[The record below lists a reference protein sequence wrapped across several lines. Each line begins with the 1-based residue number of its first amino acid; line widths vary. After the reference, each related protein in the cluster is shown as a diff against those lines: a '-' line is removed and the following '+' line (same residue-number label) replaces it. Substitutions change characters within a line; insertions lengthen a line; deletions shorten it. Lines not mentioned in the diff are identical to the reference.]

1 VRAAIVAGI
10 AWSAVHAY
18 TGAIFVAVSVF
29 ATLVGQPLITGDRRA
44 SVRAALAVAGVVAL
58 LQVPYAIHQLNQGF
72 GNSALGAVW
81 DSMARVVSGRDSLR
95 LEQSAAG
102 YVAAVQF
109 IQVAPRSV
117 PFAGW
122 GLLACGAILAI
133 RYRRDPVVLAM
144 TLLPQAMAV
153 VVFALFLAELDHY
166 YYFSLMPA
174 AVLTCVLAV
183 AAPPS
188 HRIGR
193 TVNIALF
200 LGALA
205 LVPGRVQLAS
215 TLHKMPEYGVL
226 VDASRKI
233 RNRNQPMRAIRTD
246 FGLPPSAN
254 PEFVYSVLGGV
265 IDRSSPWIATIGAD
279 GRVTYQQLQER

>member
-1 VRAAIVAGI
+1 
-10 AWSAVHAY
+10 
-18 TGAIFVAVSVF
+18 
-29 ATLVGQPLITGDRRA
+29 
-44 SVRAALAVAGVVAL
+44 
-58 LQVPYAIHQLNQGF
+58 
-72 GNSALGAVW
+72 
-81 DSMARVVSGRDSLR
+81 MARVASGRDSLR
-95 LEQSAAG
+95 LAQSAAG
-102 YVAAVQF
+102 YTAAFRF
-109 IQVAPRSV
+109 IQIAPRDI

-122 GLLACGAILAI
+122 GLLTCGLILAI
-133 RYRRDPVVLAM
+133 RYRRDPAVLAM

-153 VVFALFLAELDHY
+153 AVFALFLAELDHY
-166 YYFSLMPA
+166 YYLSLMPA

-183 AAPPS
+183 AGPPS

-233 RNRNQPMRAIRTD
+233 RSRNQPMRAIRTD
-246 FGLPPSAN
+246 FRLPPSAH
-254 PEFVYSVLGGV
+254 PEFLYTVLGGV
-265 IDRSSPWIATIGAD
+265 IDRKSPWIATIAPD
-279 GRVTYQQLQER
+279 GRVVYQHLQER